1 MNPPDFEQNLQKYA
15 ELIVKV
21 GLNVQPGQRL
31 LINTSIEAAP
41 LVRLLARCAYE
52 NGCRF
57 VGTIWNDAQL
67 RLIRLQSA
75 PRDSFEEFPTWEAAG
90 MLEAAQRGDAYLWLG
105 GIDPDLLKDQDP
117 DLIAVVQRT
126 FDKVTRPFFDFEFN
140 NAMNWCVACFAGSG
154 WAAKVFPQASADQ
167 QVARLWD
174 AIFEI
179 CRVNHDDPVAAWQEH
194 ARQLVARRQYLDARR
209 YRALQYRGPGTDLS
223 VGLAD
228 GHIWQGGA
236 EQSQAGIRFI
246 ANLPTEEVFTLPHK
260 NQIDGVVTAT
270 KPLNLGG
277 ISVEDFALTF
287 EAGRVINFIAT
298 QGEAILRKKLDTDE
312 GSRSLGEVALVP
324 HHSPIARS
332 GLLFHNDLYDENA
345 ACHLA
350 LGQGY
355 RFTLREGVGLSDTE
369 FAARGGNNSIIHV
382 DFMIGSGQLDIDGLN
397 ADGSLDPV
405 IRQGEWA
412 FAV

>member
-1 MNPPDFEQNLQKYA
+1 MNPLDFEHKLQKYA

-41 LVRLLARCAYE
+41 LVRLIAKCAYE

-57 VGTIWNDAQL
+57 VGVIWNDAQL
-67 RLIRLQSA
+67 LLLRLQSA
-75 PRDSFEEFPTWEAAG
+75 PPDSFEEFPTWEAAG
-90 MLEAAQRGDAYLWLG
+90 MLEAAERGDAYLWLG

-117 DLIAVVQRT
+117 DLIAVTQRT
-126 FDKVTRPFFDFEFN
+126 YAKHTRPFFDFEFR
-140 NAMNWCVACFAGSG
+140 NAMNWSVARFAVAG
-154 WAAKVFPQASADQ
+154 WAAKVFPYVSADQ

-174 AIFEI
+174 AIFEV
-179 CRVNHDDPVAAWQEH
+179 CRINQDNPVAAWKEH
-194 ARQLVARRQYLDARR
+194 ARQLLARRQYLDTRR
-209 YRALQYRGPGTDLS
+209 YRALKYRGPGTDLT

-228 GHIWQGGA
+228 GHVWLGGGS
-236 EQSQAGIRFI
+236 QSHAGIRFI

-260 NQIDGVVTAT
+260 NQIDGVVRAT

-277 ISVEDFALTF
+277 ISVEDFFLTF
-287 EAGRVINFIAT
+287 EAGRVINFAAA
-298 QGEAILRKKLDTDE
+298 QGEAILRKKLDTDD

-324 HHSPIARS
+324 HHSPIASS
-332 GLLFHNDLYDENA
+332 GLLFHESLYDENA

-355 RFTLREGVGLSDTE
+355 RFTLHDGVGLSDTD
-369 FAARGGNNSIIHV
+369 FAARGGNTSNIHI
-382 DFMIGSGQLDIDGLN
+382 DFMIGSGQIDIDGLN
-397 ADGSLDPV
+397 ADGTYDPV
-405 IRQGEWA
+405 MREGEWA
-412 FAV
+412 FEV

>member
-1 MNPPDFEQNLQKYA
+1 MNPPNFEPSLQKYA

-31 LINTSIEAAP
+31 LINTSIETAP
-41 LVRLLARCAYE
+41 LVQLITRCAYE

-57 VGTIWNDAQL
+57 VGTIWNDYQL

-105 GIDPDLLKDQDP
+105 GIDPDLFKDQDP
-117 DLIAVVQRT
+117 DLLAVVQQT
-126 FDKVTRPFFDFEFN
+126 FAKYTRPFFDLEFS
-140 NAMNWCVACFAGSG
+140 NAMNWSVARCAVSG

-167 QVARLWD
+167 QMNLLWD

-179 CRVNHDDPVAAWQEH
+179 CRVNLDDPIAAWQEH
-194 ARQLVARRQYLDARR
+194 ASQLLARRQYLDARR
-209 YRALQYRGPGTDLS
+209 YRALKYRGPGTDLS

-236 EQSQAGIRFI
+236 DHSQAGIRFM
-246 ANLPTEEVFTLPHK
+246 ANLPTEEVFTLPNK
-260 NQIDGVVTAT
+260 NEIEGVVTAT
-270 KPLNLGG
+270 KPLDLGG
-277 ISVEDFALTF
+277 ISVEDFTLTF
-287 EAGRVINFIAT
+287 EAGRVINFSAAL
-298 QGEAILRKKLDTDE
+298 GETILRKQLDTDE

-324 HHSPIARS
+324 HSSPIAKS
-332 GLLFHNDLYDENA
+332 GLLFRDGIYDENA

-355 RFTLREGVGLSDTE
+355 RATLREGVGLSDTE
-369 FAARGGNNSIIHV
+369 FAARGGNNSNIHV
-382 DFMIGSGQLDIDGLN
+382 DFMIGSGQIDIDGLN
-397 ADGSLDPV
+397 ADGSIDPV
-405 IRQGEWA
+405 MRQGEWA